1 MPSRIQRRFCHIV
14 AIEQTPSVPVR
25 CIEVDA
31 EDHLFLAGNNFAVT
45 HNCFKGSSAI
55 LNTMLTILNEKTF
68 HNGGVTKVPLQTVYA
83 ASNEIPQA
91 EELSAFYDRFVLRFF
106 VEPVR
111 DNNSIR
117 ILFSGLPT
125 VVFPTISLKE
135 LETEQKA
142 AAAVTISTAMV
153 DLLIRLR
160 REIENEGFLVSDRKW
175 VQATRVLKAFAH
187 LNGHIT
193 VEDTDFDILCHVLW
207 SAPEQ
212 RSKVRKVVMRVSNPF
227 GEKLLD
233 IVDGVKDIESQLD
246 SGAGDAVESF
256 MKVKHALKALNDL
269 GDPNLNHRLSIA
281 IEKVRTIQAAIA
293 KKHLGLND

>member
-1 MPSRIQRRFCHIV
+1 LPEADIAFLD
-14 AIEQTPSVPVR
+14 
-25 CIEVDA
+25 EV
-31 EDHLFLAGNNFAVT
+31 
-45 HNCFKGSSAI
+45 FKGSSAI

-111 DNNSIR
+111 DNSSIR